1 MRAIPRILLV
11 AVMLAWAGGLHA
23 QQIDWQ
29 RVDDAIAKP
38 GNTQGDV
45 RRYELPRSDL
55 NVTIDGV
62 TLKPNLALTGW
73 VAFKPVEEG
82 VWVTGDLVLTETEV
96 GPVMSKLLDA
106 GFEIGTLHNRLVRGS
121 PATFFVSISARGN
134 AITLADAIHAALIWS
149 NTRLSTVATV
159 TTTGSASG
167 AAPVTLDTAQIDQIL
182 GAQGRSNEGVY
193 QFALATEPIMKNGMP
208 LPPEMGAVNTINFQ
222 PALAGK
228 AAVAGTLLVTGE
240 DAVNPVLRI
249 LRDNDIEVTS
259 IHNYTLKEQPRTIA
273 VHFWANNDAVRVAK
287 GLRAALDKIGVAKK

>member
-1 MRAIPRILLV
+1 MRAIPRILL
-11 AVMLAWAGGLHA
+11 AAAMLAWPAGLHA
-23 QQIDWQ
+23 QGIDWQ
-29 RVDDAIAKP
+29 RIDDAIAKP

-45 RRYELPRSDL
+45 RRYELQRSDL

-62 TLKPNLALTGW
+62 TLKPNLALAGW
-73 VAFKPVEEG
+73 VAFKPVQEG
-82 VWVTGDLVLTETEV
+82 AWVTGDLLLTETEV

-106 GFEIGTLHNRLVRGS
+106 GFEVGTLHNRLLRGS

-149 NTRLSTVATV
+149 NTRLSTAVA
-159 TTTGSASG
+159 TTTGSAVG
-167 AAPVTLDTAQIDQIL
+167 PAPVTLDTAQLDQIL

-208 LPPEMGAVNTINFQ
+208 LPPEMGAVHTINFQ

-228 AAVAGTLLVTGE
+228 AAVAGALLVTAE
-240 DAVNPVLRI
+240 DTVNPVLRI

-287 GLRAALDKIGVAKK
+287 SLRAALDKIGVAKN

>member
-1 MRAIPRILLV
+1 MRAIPPILL
-11 AVMLAWAGGLHA
+11 AAAMLAWPAGLHA
-23 QQIDWQ
+23 QAIDWQ

-45 RRYELPRSDL
+45 RRYELQRSDL

-62 TLKPNLALTGW
+62 TLKPNLALSGW
-73 VAFKPVEEG
+73 VAFKPVQEG
-82 VWVTGDLVLTETEV
+82 AWVTGDLLLTETEV

-106 GFEIGTLHNRLVRGS
+106 GFEVGTLHNRLVRGS

-134 AITLADAIHAALIWS
+134 AIALADAIHAALIWS
-149 NTRLSTVATV
+149 NTRLSTAVA
-159 TTTGSASG
+159 TTTGSAVG
-167 AAPVTLDTAQIDQIL
+167 PAPVTLDTAQLDQVL
-182 GAQGRSNEGVY
+182 GAQGGSNEGVY
-193 QFALATEPIMKNGMP
+193 QFALPTAPIMKNGMP
-208 LPPEMGAVNTINFQ
+208 LPPEMGAVHTINFQ

-273 VHFWANNDAVRVAK
+273 VHFWANSDAVRVAK
-287 GLRAALDKIGVAKK
+287 GLRAALDKIGVAKN